1 MRVRKIEEKQK
12 EWESLEEY
20 TWVVEPTIEADE
32 IYYLQ
37 GGDFFEYSANEMR
50 RQMDSKYAVI
60 KKGDSYRADRYGWKI
75 VGGNGL

>member
-1 MRVRKIEEKQK
+1 MEA
-12 EWESLEEY
+12 
-20 TWVVEPTIEADE
+20 WVVEPTIEADE

-60 KKGDSYRADRYGWKI
+60 KKGDSY
-75 VGGNGL
+75 GLIGMDGKLLEGMAYKSEKTENK